1 MALLTADDVLNK
13 KFEPTKFREGYNQE
27 EVDDFLDEVVVTLR
41 TITAENEELK
51 AKLAAA
57 ERRIGEL
64 GSMDD
69 RYSPVE
75 DSVPVET
82 PAEEPVEEPVVEEPA
97 PQTTSLAAPQA
108 TAPQT
113 PAPESSNSAESAA
126 GMLALAQRL
135 HDEYVRNGQD
145 ESERI
150 VAEARKRGDSIIK
163 EAEDKYNNTLAQLES
178 ERSQLERKID
188 ELRAYERDYRSR
200 MKSYLEGLL
209 RDVEATPEGLN

>member
-75 DSVPVET
+75 DSAPVET

-97 PQTTSLAAPQA
+97 PQTTSFAAPQA

-113 PAPESSNSAESAA
+113 PAHESSSSAESAA

-150 VAEARKRGDSIIK
+150 VAEARERGDSIIK